1 MPGDYLGLI
10 FSEKMSGAFSLGETD
25 PQAGAERGK
34 KEKTTLTL
42 NATCSIDNL
51 DAFIADDQHAG
62 KLDASIEFTPWG
74 ATAIPGDHSK
84 LNLLNPGPARK
95 ERTMIYETRVS
106 FGGKSYYFAGKKYV
120 RHEHGPEVLKETT
133 TLYSVLHGGNDDTA
147 PIVGAGIIIL
157 GPAAI
162 ADLVHNMK
170 VLNAKSPFD
179 TARGISKYL
188 RFFMGS
194 LWDCYILP

>member
-1 MPGDYLGLI
+1 MPGDYLGLM
-10 FSEKMSGAFSLGETD
+10 FSEKMSGAFALGETD
-25 PQAGAERGK
+25 PQAGAVRGK
-34 KEKTTLTL
+34 KENTTLTL
-42 NATCSIDNL
+42 QATCTIDNL
-51 DAFIADDQHAG
+51 DTFIADGNHAG
-62 KLDASIEFTPWG
+62 KLDASVQFTPWG
-74 ATAIPGDHSK
+74 AAIPGDKGK

-95 ERTMIYETRVS
+95 ERTMVYETRIS
-106 FGGKSYYFAGKKYV
+106 QGGKSYYFAGKKFV
-120 RHEHGPEVLKETT
+120 HHEHGPEVMKETT
-133 TLYSVLHGGNDDTA
+133 TLYSVLHGGDDDTA

-194 LWDCYILP
+194 LWDSYILP